1 MRFSL
6 RAESTAECSTASTS
20 SFSFCSATVSSLNSD
35 QGRSYVEA
43 RGGNCLRGVEREREK
58 TEEEMRW
65 EREKDEGE
73 GRVRGG
79 LPPLYLSSGYGHGD
93 NNNVLLYFTAD
104 SRCFESYSL
113 VCIIAES
120 TMRLFIVYFIYQY
133 TSRKRHSLVEL
144 YKIPNRH

>member
-58 TEEEMRW
+58 TEEER
-65 EREKDEGE
+65 RGE
-73 GRVRGG
+73 GKGRIA
-79 LPPLYLSSGYGHGD
+79 SS
-93 NNNVLLYFTAD
+93 
-104 SRCFESYSL
+104 
-113 VCIIAES
+113 
-120 TMRLFIVYFIYQY
+120 LFKFWL
-133 TSRKRHSLVEL
+133 RAW
-144 YKIPNRH
+144 

>member
-1 MRFSL
+1 M
-6 RAESTAECSTASTS
+6 
-20 SFSFCSATVSSLNSD
+20 
-35 QGRSYVEA
+35 
-43 RGGNCLRGVEREREK
+43 K
-58 TEEEMRW
+58 
-65 EREKDEGE
+65 E
-73 GRVRGG
+73 GRKGG
-79 LPPLYLSSGYGHGD
+79 GREDKGGGTPPLYLSSGYGHDD

-120 TMRLFIVYFIYQY
+120 TMRLFIVYFIHQS